1 MNIKNRSIS
10 DLMSQ
15 EGEISPENYA
25 NWFALYQL
33 CKHIEHR
40 QTIKISSVE
49 FGKLLNLSQQTA
61 SRRINELEQKLGWI
75 KRKIENKTQKIVLT
89 KEGSD
94 VMLFMYKNLRT
105 ILERIVIL
113 GSVRSG
119 MKEGAYYVSIKGYF
133 DQFQEK
139 LGFLPYKGTLN
150 LELNSTNINLLREKL
165 DNLKPIV
172 IAGFQD
178 DKSERSYGVVDC
190 YDCLISRI
198 DNPEVKIKAAILDI
212 KRTHHKQNIIEI
224 LAEPYLR
231 DYFNLKDGDKLIIE
245 LKSNR

>member
-1 MNIKNRSIS
+1 MTNER
-10 DLMSQ
+10 D
-15 EGEISPENYA
+15 ISPDNYA

-40 QTIKISSVE
+40 QTINISSVE

-61 SRRINELEQKLGWI
+61 SRRISDLENLGWI
-75 KRKIENKTQKIVLT
+75 KRKIEKKTQKIVLT

-94 VMLFMYKNLRT
+94 VMLLMYKNLKN
-105 ILERIVIL
+105 ILESIVIL
-113 GSVRSG
+113 GTVQSG

-150 LELNSTNINLLREKL
+150 LELNNTNIDLLREKL
-165 DNLKPIV
+165 KNLKPVI
-172 IAGFQD
+172 IAGFKD
-178 DKSERSYGVVDC
+178 DNSERTYGVVDC
-190 YDCLISRI
+190 YNCSISRI
-198 DNPEVKIKAAILDI
+198 DNPEEKIKAAILDI
-212 KRTHHKQNIIEI
+212 KRTHHKKNIIEI

-245 LKSNR
+245 LNFNR

>member
-1 MNIKNRSIS
+1 MTDEK
-10 DLMSQ
+10 
-15 EGEISPENYA
+15 EISPDNYA

-40 QTIKISSVE
+40 QTINISSVE

-61 SRRINELEQKLGWI
+61 SRRINDLENLGWI
-75 KRKIENKTQKIVLT
+75 KRKIEKKTQKIVLT

-94 VMLFMYKNLRT
+94 VMLLMYKNLKN
-105 ILERIVIL
+105 ILESIVIL
-113 GSVRSG
+113 GTVQSG

-150 LELNSTNINLLREKL
+150 LELNNTNIDLLREKL
-165 DNLKPIV
+165 KNLKPVI
-172 IAGFQD
+172 IAGFKD
-178 DKSERSYGVVDC
+178 DNSERTYGVVDC
-190 YDCLISRI
+190 YNCSISRI
-198 DNPEVKIKAAILDI
+198 DNPEEKIKAAILDI
-212 KRTHHKQNIIEI
+212 KRTHHKKNIIEI

-245 LKSNR
+245 LNFNG

>member
-1 MNIKNRSIS
+1 
-10 DLMSQ
+10 MSK

-40 QTIKISSVE
+40 QTININSVE

-61 SRRINELEQKLGWI
+61 SRRINDLLELGWI
-75 KRKIENKTQKIVLT
+75 KRKIEKKTQKIILT
-89 KEGSD
+89 KEGSEI
-94 VMLFMYKNLRT
+94 MLLMYKNLKK
-105 ILERIVIL
+105 ILECIVIL
-113 GSVRSG
+113 GTVQSG

-165 DNLKPIV
+165 NNLKPVV

-178 DKSERSYGVVDC
+178 DNSERSYGIVEC
-190 YDCLISRI
+190 YDCAISRI

-212 KRTHHKQNIIEI
+212 KRTHHKKNIIEI

-231 DYFNLKDGDKLIIE
+231 DYFKLKDGDKIIIE
-245 LKSNR
+245 LNINR

>member
-1 MNIKNRSIS
+1 MTNER
-10 DLMSQ
+10 D
-15 EGEISPENYA
+15 ISPDNYA

-40 QTIKISSVE
+40 QTINISSVE

-61 SRRINELEQKLGWI
+61 SRRISDLIDLGWI
-75 KRKIENKTQKIVLT
+75 KRKIEKKTQKIVLT

-94 VMLFMYKNLRT
+94 VMLLMYKNLKN
-105 ILERIVIL
+105 ILESIVIL
-113 GSVRSG
+113 GTVQSG

-150 LELNSTNINLLREKL
+150 LELNNTNIDLLREKL
-165 DNLKPIV
+165 KNLKPVI
-172 IAGFQD
+172 IAGFKD
-178 DKSERSYGVVDC
+178 DNSERTYGVVDC
-190 YDCLISRI
+190 YNCSLSRI
-198 DNPEVKIKAAILDI
+198 DNPEEKIKAAILDI
-212 KRTHHKQNIIEI
+212 KRTHHKKNIIEI

-245 LKSNR
+245 LNFNR

>member
-1 MNIKNRSIS
+1 
-10 DLMSQ
+10 MSK
-15 EGEISPENYA
+15 EGDISPENYA

-33 CKHIEHR
+33 CKHIEPR
-40 QTIKISSVE
+40 QTINISSVK

-61 SRRINELEQKLGWI
+61 SRRISHLIELGWI
-75 KRKIENKTQKIVLT
+75 KRKIEKNAQKIVLT

-94 VMLFMYKNLRT
+94 IMLLMYKNLKN
-105 ILERIVIL
+105 ILECIVIL
-113 GSVRSG
+113 GTVQSG

-150 LELNSTNINLLREKL
+150 LELNNTNIDLLREKL
-165 DNLKPIV
+165 KNLKPVV
-172 IAGFQD
+172 IAGFKD
-178 DKSERSYGVVDC
+178 DNSERTYGVVDC
-190 YDCLISRI
+190 YNCSISRI
-198 DNPEVKIKAAILDI
+198 DNPEEKIKAAILDI
-212 KRTHHKQNIIEI
+212 KRTHHKKNVIEI

-245 LKSNR
+245 LNF